1 MIYYARLD
9 SDKRIEL
16 LASEEDREREK
27 DYYDTQELTEVDVPD
42 GFDFDTSRDYIV
54 EDGALVYSP
63 PPLTAEDEAAIE
75 QAERY
80 AQIDAAVSL
89 FVKTSTLTDAQA
101 LTVSAFYD
109 KWDPS
114 SHYSAGDRVRY
125 DGKLWKCREEHDA
138 QESWTPADAH
148 SLWGQILEPGTV
160 PEWEQPQPGIF
171 DGYEKGQH
179 VMLDGVEWVSIYD
192 GLNVWK
198 PGDIGTE
205 SLWERA

>member
-1 MIYYARLD
+1 MKMYARLTD
-9 SDKRIEL
+9 GQIGLMLTD
-16 LASEEDREREK
+16 EEYKANEK
-27 DYYDTQELTEVDVPD
+27 WYSTQNMQYVDVPED
-42 GFDFDTSRDYIV
+42 FDFADMMNYTIV
-54 EDGALVYSP
+54 DGQITYSP
-63 PPLTAEDEAAIE
+63 RPLTPEEESELEQMERSAQMDAAI
-75 QAERY
+75 Q
-80 AQIDAAVSL
+80 L
-89 FVKTSTLTDAQA
+89 FVKSAALTDSQA

-114 SHYSAGDRVRY
+114 AHYSEGDRVRY

-138 QESWTPADAH
+138 QASWTPAEAH
-148 SLWGQILEPGTV
+148 SLWGQVIEPGTV
-160 PEWEQPQPGIF
+160 PEWQQAQPGIF

-198 PGDIGTE
+198 PGDVGTE